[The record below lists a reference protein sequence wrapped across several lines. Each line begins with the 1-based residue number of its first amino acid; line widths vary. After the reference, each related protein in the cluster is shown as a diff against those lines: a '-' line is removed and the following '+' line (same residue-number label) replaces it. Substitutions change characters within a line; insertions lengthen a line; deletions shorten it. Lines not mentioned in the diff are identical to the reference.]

1 MTESEGAPAAEL
13 PTIDLATDQ
22 PAAAPSAPVLSASS
36 QLQSARE
43 AAGLSLDSLSQT
55 LKVATA
61 KLESLEAGR
70 LDELP
75 SPMFTRALASSVCRV
90 LNIDPAPVLSQL
102 PQNDQFSF
110 ERAQSG
116 LNAPFRASHARPM
129 TVVLKQLK
137 NPLVLVVLALLL
149 GALALVLVPSI
160 PPLDNLVNGLKSSAE
175 TPANATVTTP
185 PAKAAAVTTTAGN
198 TPASTSL
205 IAPSL
210 VPATAAVVASD
221 VPSPS
226 LTPAASMRPQA
237 SVPGVIGF
245 KARASVWIEVTD
257 ARGRTPLRRLVN
269 AGEVV
274 QVDGTPPMV
283 AVVGR
288 ADVVDVEVRGKP
300 LDITARAKDN
310 VARFEVK

>member
-1 MTESEGAPAAEL
+1 MTAPEGAPLTDMSAADNVEVAL
-13 PTIDLATDQ
+13 SSPP
-22 PAAAPSAPVLSASS
+22 PASVPSAGR
-36 QLQSARE
+36 QLQTARE

-102 PQNDQFSF
+102 PHSDQFSF

-160 PPLDNLVNGLKSSAE
+160 PPLDNLVNGLKGSAE
-175 TPANATVTTP
+175 APTTATVTTP
-185 PAKAAAVTTTAGN
+185 TANAVPAATTAAN
-198 TPASTSL
+198 TAVGSL
-205 IAPSL
+205 GIAPSL
-210 VPATAAVVASD
+210 VPATPAVVASD
-221 VPSPS
+221 VASPS
-226 LTPAASMRPQA
+226 LTPAASLRTD
-237 SVPGVIGF
+237 VPGVIGF
-245 KARASVWIEVTD
+245 KARAAVWIEVTD

-274 QVDGTPPMV
+274 QVDGTPPMT

-300 LDITARAKDN
+300 LDITTRAKDN

>member
-1 MTESEGAPAAEL
+1 MTDSEGAPAAEL
-13 PTIDLATDQ
+13 PATAPDQ
-22 PAAAPSAPVLSASS
+22 PSAPPPPAVPSAGS
-36 QLQSARE
+36 QLRSARE
-43 AAGLSLDSLSQT
+43 AAGLSLEALSQT

-61 KLESLEAGR
+61 KLAALEAGR

-90 LNIDPAPVLSQL
+90 LNIDPAPVLNQL

-110 ERAQSG
+110 ERAQSS
-116 LNAPFRASHARPM
+116 LNAPFRANAPRPM
-129 TVVLKQLK
+129 TVALKLLK
-137 NPLVLVVLALLL
+137 SPLALVVLALLV
-149 GALALVLVPSI
+149 GALVMLLVPSI
-160 PPLDNLVNGLKSSAE
+160 PPVDNLVNGLKNSAE
-175 TPANATVTTP
+175 TPSSAVTTP
-185 PAKAAAVTTTAGN
+185 PGAAA
-198 TPASTSL
+198 PASTGSVNAAV

-210 VPATAAVVASD
+210 VPATPVPPASE

-226 LTPAASMRPQA
+226 LTPAVSLR
-237 SVPGVIGF
+237 SEPGVPAVLGF

-269 AGEVV
+269 AGEAV
-274 QVDGTPPMV
+274 QVDGTLPLL

-288 ADVVDVEVRGKP
+288 ADVVEVEVRGKP
-300 LDITARAKDN
+300 LDIATRAKDN

>member
-1 MTESEGAPAAEL
+1 MTEPEGAAGAEL
-13 PTIDLATDQ
+13 PATEPVAELPPTPP
-22 PAAAPSAPVLSASS
+22 PAAVPSAGS
-36 QLQSARE
+36 QLRSARE
-43 AAGLSLDSLSQT
+43 AAGLSLDALSQT

-61 KLESLEAGR
+61 KLASLEAGR

-75 SPMFTRALASSVCRV
+75 SPMFARALASSVCRV
-90 LNIDPAPVLSQL
+90 LNIDPTPVLNQL
-102 PQNDQFSF
+102 PQSDQFSF
-110 ERAQSG
+110 ERAQSS
-116 LNAPFRASHARPM
+116 LNAPFRASHPRPM

-137 NPLVLVVLALLL
+137 NPLVLVVLALLV
-149 GALALVLVPSI
+149 GALVLVLVPSI
-160 PPLDNLVNGLKSSAE
+160 PPVDNLVNGIKNSAE
-175 TPANATVTTP
+175 APATAVVTTP
-185 PAKAAAVTTTAGN
+185 PAGAA
-198 TPASTSL
+198 PAM

-210 VPATAAVVASD
+210 VPATPVVTASD

-226 LTPAASMRPQA
+226 LTPAVSLRPEA
-237 SVPGVIGF
+237 SVPGVLGF

-300 LDITARAKDN
+300 LDIAARAKDN

>member
-1 MTESEGAPAAEL
+1 MTEPEGAPPTEL
-13 PTIDLATDQ
+13 PTTEPVNDMPTTP
-22 PAAAPSAPVLSASS
+22 PAAAVPSAGS
-36 QLQSARE
+36 QLRSARE
-43 AAGLSLDSLSQT
+43 AAGLSLESLSQT

-61 KLESLEAGR
+61 KLASLEAGR

-102 PQNDQFSF
+102 PQSDQFSF

-116 LNAPFRASHARPM
+116 LNAPFRASHPRPM

-137 NPLVLVVLALLL
+137 NPLVLVVLALLV
-149 GALALVLVPSI
+149 GALVLVLVPSI
-160 PPLDNLVNGLKSSAE
+160 PPVDNLVNGIKNTAE
-175 TPANATVTTP
+175 APATAVATAPSVGAASVVRQPANT
-185 PAKAAAVTTTAGN
+185 AA
-198 TPASTSL
+198 

-210 VPATAAVVASD
+210 VPATPVLSASD
-221 VPSPS
+221 VPSPN
-226 LTPAASMRPQA
+226 LTPTASLRA
-237 SVPGVIGF
+237 EGSTPGVLGF
-245 KARASVWIEVTD
+245 KARAEVWIEVTD

-300 LDITARAKDN
+300 LDITARTKDN

>member
-1 MTESEGAPAAEL
+1 MTEPEGASAAEL
-13 PTIDLATDQ
+13 PATDNTAEALATPP
-22 PAAAPSAPVLSASS
+22 PAALPSAGS
-36 QLQSARE
+36 QLQTARE

-70 LDELP
+70 LEELP

-102 PQNDQFSF
+102 PQSDQFSF
-110 ERAQSG
+110 ERAQTG
-116 LNAPFRASHARPM
+116 LNAPFRVNHARPM

-137 NPLVLVVLALLL
+137 NPLVLVVLALLV
-149 GALALVLVPSI
+149 GALVLLLVPSI
-160 PPLDNLVNGLKSSAE
+160 PPVDNLVNGIKSSAE
-175 TPANATVTTP
+175 APAAAAVSTPS
-185 PAKAAAVTTTAGN
+185 AAAVTGVTEPVN
-198 TPASTSL
+198 TGG

-210 VPATAAVVASD
+210 VPATPVASASD

-226 LTPAASMRPQA
+226 LTPAASLRPEA

-245 KARASVWIEVTD
+245 KARAAVWIEVTD

>member
-1 MTESEGAPAAEL
+1 MTEPEGTPAAEL
-13 PTIDLATDQ
+13 PTIEPATEL
-22 PAAAPSAPVLSASS
+22 PATPSSAAVLSAGS

-61 KLESLEAGR
+61 KLASLEAGR

-102 PQNDQFSF
+102 PQSDQFSF

-116 LNAPFRASHARPM
+116 LNAPFRASQARPM

-160 PPLDNLVNGLKSSAE
+160 PPLDNLVNGLKGGAE
-175 TPANATVTTP
+175 APANATVTTSLV
-185 PAKAAAVTTTAGN
+185 KAAPVATTAAN
-198 TPASTSL
+198 TTVGSSG

-210 VPATAAVVASD
+210 VPATSAVVASD
-221 VPSPS
+221 VASPS
-226 LTPAASMRPQA
+226 LTPAASLRTD
-237 SVPGVIGF
+237 VPGVIGF
-245 KARASVWIEVTD
+245 KARAAVWIEVTD

-300 LDITARAKDN
+300 LDITTRAKDN

>member
-1 MTESEGAPAAEL
+1 MTEPEGAPAAEL
-13 PTIDLATDQ
+13 PATAPDQ
-22 PAAAPSAPVLSASS
+22 PAAPPPPAVPSAGS
-36 QLQSARE
+36 QLRSARE
-43 AAGLSLDSLSQT
+43 AAGLSLEALSQT

-61 KLESLEAGR
+61 KLTALEAGQ

-90 LNIDPAPVLSQL
+90 LNIDPAPVLNQL

-116 LNAPFRASHARPM
+116 LNAPFRANAPRPM
-129 TVVLKQLK
+129 TVALKLLK
-137 NPLVLVVLALLL
+137 SPLALVVLALLV
-149 GALALVLVPSI
+149 GALVMLLVPSI
-160 PPLDNLVNGLKSSAE
+160 PPVDNLVNGLKNSAE
-175 TPANATVTTP
+175 TPS
-185 PAKAAAVTTTAGN
+185 AAVTPPPGAAAA
-198 TPASTSL
+198 ASTGSVNAVV

-210 VPATAAVVASD
+210 VPATPVPPASD
-221 VPSPS
+221 VASPT
-226 LTPAASMRPQA
+226 LTPAVSLRSES
-237 SVPGVIGF
+237 SVPAVLGF

-274 QVDGTPPMV
+274 QVDGTPPML